1 MSINSILEASSENV
15 TLGKSPIPSNGIPA
29 QENSN
34 VSLYLTL
41 LE

>member
-1 MSINSILEASSENV
+1 MSMNSILEASSADL
-15 TLGKSPIPSNGIPA
+15 TLGKSPIPFNANPA

-34 VSLYLTL
+34 VSLYFTF